1 MLKKLKSLTIIIFLF
16 IVLFYAMLNSNL
28 VIEDVLESLNL
39 FIGKLFPAMFFFYT
53 LSDLLINYGFVTILE
68 SIFDQLFLRL
78 FHISGMSSFIVIMSM
93 LSGFPSGAKY
103 ITTFLEKKLITRDL
117 AHYLLTFTHFSNPLF
132 IMGTISFLFSKR
144 VAVIVLICHYL
155 SNFILAF
162 LIRPKKVILEE
173 KSTLTRV
180 KRDSFST
187 TLANSFIT
195 SSKILLLILGNTIF
209 FYTIS
214 DILTHSIDNHLIQT
228 LIYGIFD
235 LTKGIVSLNELN
247 ITLFF
252 KLLLIIS
259 FLSFGGI
266 SVHFQVK
273 EVIAK
278 EKLNY
283 RYFLLGRISSLAI
296 STILL
301 VILFTI
307 RVI

>member
-1 MLKKLKSLTIIIFLF
+1 MLKKLKSLVIIIFLF

-39 FIGKLFPAMFFFYT
+39 FVCKLFPAMFFFYT

-68 SIFDQLFLRL
+68 AMFDHLFLKL
-78 FHISGMSSFIVIMSM
+78 FHISGTSSFIVIMSM

-103 ITTFLEKKLITRDL
+103 ITTFLEKQLITKEL

-132 IMGTISFLFSKR
+132 IMGTISLLFSRKI
-144 VAVIVLICHYL
+144 AIIVLICHYL

-162 LIRPKKVILEE
+162 LIRPKKVSVEK
-173 KSTLTRV
+173 KSTFTKMTRN
-180 KRDSFST
+180 SFST

-214 DILTHSIDNHLIQT
+214 DILTHSIDQGLIKT
-228 LIYGIFD
+228 LIFGVFD

-252 KLLLIIS
+252 KMLLITS

-283 RYFLLGRISSLAI
+283 RYFLLGRISCLAI
-296 STILL
+296 SITLL
-301 VILFTI
+301 VILFAV